1 MNLINAV
8 RAFSPPD
15 LASLRDAAA
24 SLSSGRP
31 GGISAN
37 ELEKLGSAADS
48 LSIQPPAAKGSGDF
62 GNVLGQMVQEVQAK
76 QAQAS
81 AAMTGVLAGD
91 GVPLHEAV
99 LASEEA
105 SVAFQLMVEVRNKL
119 LESYQELMRM
129 QV

>member
-8 RAFSPPD
+8 RAFNPPD
-15 LASLRDAAA
+15 LASLRDAATKFA
-24 SLSSGRP
+24 TGP
-31 GGISAN
+31 GGASPSQ
-37 ELEKLGSAADS
+37 LEKLGSAADS
-48 LSIQPPAAKGSGDF
+48 LSIQPSSGTKSSGDF

-76 QAQAS
+76 QAQANT
-81 AAMTGVLAGD
+81 AMTGVLAGD

>member
-8 RAFSPPD
+8 RAFNPPD
-15 LASLRDAAA
+15 LAALRDAT
-24 SLSSGRP
+24 SGLGANA
-31 GGISAN
+31 GGISSRS
-37 ELEKLGSAADS
+37 LEKLGSAADS
-48 LSIQPPAAKGSGDF
+48 LSITPSAQPPTGDF

-76 QAQAS
+76 QAQANT
-81 AAMTGVLAGD
+81 AMTGVLAGD